1 MCVMTIE
8 KAKDIDLVDYLATLG
23 HHPTRISKP
32 HYWYKSPLHDER
44 TPSFKVNRQLN
55 KWYDFSEGKGG
66 NLVDFGVLYHRCNV
80 KDLLERLD
88 MPGMS
93 FNPHQLQQNATSGQ
107 EEDKNKIRI
116 LTVKPIVSLP
126 LIKYFRG
133 RRIPDA
139 IAAQYL
145 KEVTYTVKGKNYYA
159 LGFKNDAG
167 GYELRNEYVKNS
179 SSPKDS
185 TLFDNGA
192 KDLAVFEGFFNFLS
206 YRAMYDK
213 QEVPDRNFLILNS
226 TAFFEKILPRMQ
238 EHQHVHLYL
247 DNDKTG
253 QKCTLQALALDNQK
267 FRDERGLYQKYG
279 DLNDWLVHIGQS
291 QRQRLQQKL

>member
-1 MCVMTIE
+1 MTIE
-8 KAKDIDLVDYLATLG
+8 KAKDIDMVDYLALLG
-23 HHPTRISKP
+23 HHPTRVSRP
-32 HYWYKSPLHDER
+32 HYWYKSPFHDER

-66 NLVDFGVLYHRCNV
+66 NLVDFGVLYHGCSV
-80 KDLLERLD
+80 KDLLEKLD
-88 MPGMS
+88 RPGIS
-93 FNPHQLQQNATSGQ
+93 LTPHQIKPNAGSEQQQ
-107 EEDKNKIRI
+107 DKNKISI

-126 LIKYFRG
+126 LIKYLRD

-145 KEVTYTVKGKNYYA
+145 KEVNYELKGKKYYA
-159 LGFKNDAG
+159 LGFKNDSG

-185 TLFDNGA
+185 TLIDNGA

-206 YRAMYDK
+206 YRTMFDK
-213 QEVPDRNFLILNS
+213 QDASARNFLILNS
-226 TAFFEKILPRMQ
+226 TAFFEKNLSRMQ
-238 EHQHVHLYL
+238 DHQHVHLYL

-253 QKCTLQALALDNQK
+253 QKCTLQALALGKEK
-267 FRDERGLYQKYG
+267 FTDERGLYQNYG
-279 DLNDWLVHIGQS
+279 DLNDWLMHIGQS
-291 QRQRLQQKL
+291 QRQRLQQRP

>member
-1 MCVMTIE
+1 MTIE
-8 KAKDIDLVDYLATLG
+8 KAKDIDMVDYLATLG
-23 HHPTRISKP
+23 HYPTRENKP
-32 HYWYKSPLHDER
+32 NYWYKSPFHDER
-44 TPSFKVNRQLN
+44 TASFKVNRQMN
-55 KWYDFSEGKGG
+55 RWYDFSEGKGG
-66 NLVDFGVLYHRCNV
+66 NLVDFGIRYYECSISEFLQ
-80 KDLLERLD
+80 KLD
-88 MPGMS
+88 GPGQS
-93 FNPHQLQQNATSGQ
+93 ITPHQAITRENLTGETNR
-107 EEDKNKIRI
+107 NKIKI

-126 LIKYFRG
+126 LIKYFRE

-145 KEVTYTVKGKNYYA
+145 KEVTYQLKDKNYYA

-167 GYELRNEYVKNS
+167 GYELRNQYVKIS

-185 TLFDNGA
+185 TLIDNGG

-206 YRAMYDK
+206 HRAMYAN
-213 QEVPDRNFLILNS
+213 QETSVSNFLILNS
-226 TAFFEKILPRMQ
+226 TAFFEKNLPRMQ
-238 EHQHVHLYL
+238 EHKQVRLYL

-253 QKCTLQALALDNQK
+253 QKCSQQALALDKEK

-291 QRQRLQQKL
+291 PRQRLHQKP